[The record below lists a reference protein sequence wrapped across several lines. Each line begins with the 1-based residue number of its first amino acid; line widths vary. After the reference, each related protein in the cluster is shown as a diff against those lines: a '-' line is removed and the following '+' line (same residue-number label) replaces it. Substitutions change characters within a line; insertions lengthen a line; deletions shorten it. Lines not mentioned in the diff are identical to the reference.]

1 MLIGLSMSKCITDI
15 MEKKINPDDVMLII
29 GRTDFN
35 LEQIDEMIDQYQSYR
50 GDWYDF
56 DRTELKKLIATLYK
70 DGRIHQPRQFGA
82 YPMPSGRGKH
92 WMRVL
97 YEPQYLSEQA
107 QKAWDRYV
115 LLASL
120 TK

>member
-1 MLIGLSMSKCITDI
+1 MLIGLSISKCITDL
-15 MEKKINPDDVMLII
+15 MEKKINPEDVLLII

-35 LEQIDEMIDQYQSYR
+35 LEQIDTLIDQYQSYR

-56 DRTELKKLIATLYK
+56 DRDDLKDLLATFYK
-70 DGRIHQPRQFGA
+70 QGKIHQPRQFGA
-82 YPMPSGRGKH
+82 YPRSAPRGKH

-97 YEPQYLSEQA
+97 FEPQDLSEQA

>member
-1 MLIGLSMSKCITDI
+1 MLIGLSISKCITDI
-15 MEKKINPDDVMLII
+15 MQQKINPEDVLLII
-29 GRTDFN
+29 GRTDFY
-35 LEQIDEMIDQYQSYR
+35 LEHLDTLIDQYQSYR

-56 DRTELKKLIATLYK
+56 DRDDLKDLLTDFYK
-70 DGRIHQPRQFGA
+70 KGKIHQPRQFGA
-82 YPMPSGRGKH
+82 YPRSAPRGRH

-97 YEPQYLSEQA
+97 LEPQDLSDQA

>member
-1 MLIGLSMSKCITDI
+1 MLIGFSMSKCITDI
-15 MEKKINPDDVMLII
+15 MEKKINPDDVLLII
-29 GRTDFN
+29 GRTDFE
-35 LEQIDEMIDQYQSYR
+35 LEHIDELIDQYQAYR

-56 DRTELKKLIATLYK
+56 DRSELKKLITDFYTEGK
-70 DGRIHQPRQFGA
+70 IHQPRQFGVNPRSA
-82 YPMPSGRGKH
+82 PRGRH

-97 YEPQYLSEQA
+97 YEPQDLSQQA
-107 QKAWDRYV
+107 QQAWDRYV